1 MRNLSIYVT
10 TLLLMLVSPWAQAVR
25 VNSIYLAEVPVLSQ
39 SSQEK
44 TKAAQLGLAQVLIKV
59 SGNSQIVD
67 SNPVLKAE
75 LNQAEKL
82 AQEYS
87 YSTPANATKAKPHL
101 LTIRYDVAGVNHL
114 LQESGAP
121 TWGLNRPLILV
132 WLAFEG
138 PNHSPDIV
146 DSSVE
151 DMQAAIKHSA
161 KQRGLPVM
169 LPVMDVTDLGLVSVN
184 DVMNKSIPALQAASQ
199 RYNGDALLIGHVMQV
214 NEDFTSQWRLVIG
227 TDQWNWTFKGKTL
240 DDVLTAVM
248 NNIADTMVARYAS
261 VMSTTVQ
268 SELTMKVSGVKQQAD
283 LLQLMRYL
291 QHLTPVADVQ
301 LVSVTGS
308 DIVLNISLR
317 GTKQSFIQAVA
328 LGKNLQSPAKV
339 DASDDVLV
347 YQWVVH

>member
-1 MRNLSIYVT
+1 MRNLSIIVT

-25 VNSIYLAEVPVLSQ
+25 VNSIYQAEVPVQSQ
-39 SSQEK
+39 SPQEK
-44 TKAAQLGLAQVLIKV
+44 SRAAQVGLVQVLIKV

-67 SNPVLKAE
+67 SNPALKAE
-75 LNQAEKL
+75 LSQADKL

-87 YSTPANATKAKPHL
+87 YTTPTTGTKSKLHI
-101 LTIRYDVAGVNHL
+101 LTIRYDVLGVNRL

-121 TWGLNRPLILV
+121 TWGQNRPLILV

-151 DMQAAIKHSA
+151 EMQAAIKHSA

-169 LPVMDVTDLGLVSVN
+169 LPVMDVTDLGLISVN
-184 DVMNKSIPALQAASQ
+184 DVMTKSVTALQTASQ
-199 RYNGDALLIGHVMQV
+199 RYNSDAMLIGHVMQV

-227 TDQWNWTFKGKTL
+227 TDQWNWEIRGKTL
-240 DDVLTAVM
+240 DEVLSGVM
-248 NNIADTMVARYAS
+248 NNVADTMVARYAS

-268 SELTMKVSGVKQQAD
+268 SELTMKVSGVKQQSD

-291 QHLTPVADVQ
+291 QHLTPVAEVQ

-308 DIVLNISLR
+308 DIVLNVSLR
-317 GTKQSFIQAVA
+317 GTKQSFMQAVA
-328 LGKNLQSPAKV
+328 LGKNLQPQSKA
-339 DASDDVLV
+339 DQSDDTLV